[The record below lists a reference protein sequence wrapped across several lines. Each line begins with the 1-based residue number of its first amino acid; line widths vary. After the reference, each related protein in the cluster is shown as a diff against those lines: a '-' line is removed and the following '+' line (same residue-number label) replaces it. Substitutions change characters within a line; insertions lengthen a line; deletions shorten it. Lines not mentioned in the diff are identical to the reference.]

1 MIAISGFLS
10 KNTDKKDEWDRF
22 IKYVDDQSL
31 CSNVMALN
39 WEAKSVGEIWKDN
52 KDTLKSKIFS
62 GGMQALATRSLSGI
76 ASSGMM
82 AAKSVYDGV

>member
-1 MIAISGFLS
+1 VIAISGFLS

-62 GGMQALATRSLSGI
+62 GGD
-76 ASSGMM
+76 ASFSNEVFVWDSF
-82 AAKSVYDGV
+82 KRDDGC